1 MWSTLVVFIAMSQMI
16 APRALAEDHDPQPG
30 DYGYRHEDYH
40 QRGLIN
46 ELERKAGQS
55 CCDGHGE
62 CRATYVKLAERKV
75 FVDGRWCPIGHR
87 TAIRFDLELPDH
99 FALVCA
105 GLSARIGNP
114 CPVVYCVA
122 TAPGG

>member
-1 MWSTLVVFIAMSQMI
+1 VWLRRLISAVLLLSGAAAAVA
-16 APRALAEDHDPQPG
+16 DPGGRPG

-40 QRGLIN
+40 QRGLIE

-62 CRATYVKLAERKV
+62 CRATYIDLRERKV
-75 FVDGRWCPIGHR
+75 YLDGRWCPIGFR
-87 TAIRFDLELPDH
+87 TALRFDLELPDQ

-105 GLSARIGNP
+105 GRPRSEGNP

-122 TAPGG
+122 AALGG